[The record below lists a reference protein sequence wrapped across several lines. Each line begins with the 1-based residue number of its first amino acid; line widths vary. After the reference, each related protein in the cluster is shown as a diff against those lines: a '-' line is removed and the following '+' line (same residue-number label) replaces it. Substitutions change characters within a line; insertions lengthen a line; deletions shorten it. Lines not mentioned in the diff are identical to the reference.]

1 MRILVNII
9 GGKSLVFDIESS
21 YTIEMIKNL
30 IEANTTIPITQQR
43 LFHEIFEL
51 KKNYYSLDDYE
62 LSEELN
68 FNALLKPK
76 EQIVFIQIINGKAFI
91 VEVKLTDTIK
101 NLKMKIQ
108 NQEKI
113 PYSQQRFFFGYVLLK
128 DDNLT
133 LNDCNIKNE
142 SLVFLSTELNQTIF
156 FVSTLAGKRMVF
168 YAALS
173 ITVENLKDLIYEKE
187 GIPPD
192 QQRLIFLGRQLEDN
206 KKLEDCGI
214 NSLSTIHLAIRLRGG
229 GGPIYSKEI
238 NIKFIKSSKKK
249 SKNQITFL
257 NNELTGLLRLC
268 LLKEIS
274 LKLDINQTEKVSK
287 LISCIMELLKYN
299 SILIQCDNTATIIRQ
314 VLGKI
319 EGCNIINVSKFIN
332 DSINQNELKML
343 KLLLKKEDLEY
354 IIDIEK
360 RLSKYD
366 RYISLFEKDFEERKK
381 QSIFEFAIISLV
393 VMEREDFEIFENE
406 RKNCPNRIDRILY
419 HGTSIE
425 PISCILTGYF
435 KKSINKCYQHGKG
448 VYFTDMLDYCW
459 FYGGQKDNRSNGNKI
474 PKLDEIFT
482 CIASSIYYDQKG
494 FRRVIDY
501 KYTPKK
507 NEINFA
513 YAREDFSTIKDNP
526 NKNKFYG
533 TEYVIWDLEQ
543 ICPFIGM
550 KLKRKEYC
558 VIWRDN
564 NFSSKP
570 VYNNE
575 FDEIFKKFLK
585 ERIKYIQQFAEH
597 NIYTCETTNE
607 ALELVKRKKYNKII
621 LISNVGSDLGGK
633 AFIDEARKIIGNDVI
648 TLFLAYN
655 IKHLD
660 WIKNYQNA
668 LFSNEPNFY
677 ETYLGCFSDEY
688 SDADKKD
695 ELIQLKGNMEEHYK
709 VNFNFNGQ
717 FLYYPNF
724 KGEGKYGDL
733 SFN

>member
-1 MRILVNII
+1 MIQNQKRINFVQYRLMFK
-9 GGKSLVFDIESS
+9 GSLLQNYRKLEDYGIKFG
-21 YTIEMIKNL
+21 YTIE
-30 IEANTTIPITQQR
+30 
-43 LFHEIFEL
+43 L
-51 KKNYYSLDDYE
+51 KSNCS
-62 LSEELN
+62 
-68 FNALLKPK
+68 
-76 EQIVFIQIINGKAFI
+76 
-91 VEVKLTDTIK
+91 
-101 NLKMKIQ
+101 
-108 NQEKI
+108 
-113 PYSQQRFFFGYVLLK
+113 
-128 DDNLT
+128 
-133 LNDCNIKNE
+133 
-142 SLVFLSTELNQTIF
+142 
-156 FVSTLAGKRMVF
+156 
-168 YAALS
+168 
-173 ITVENLKDLIYEKE
+173 
-187 GIPPD
+187 
-192 QQRLIFLGRQLEDN
+192 
-206 KKLEDCGI
+206 
-214 NSLSTIHLAIRLRGG
+214 GG
-229 GGPIYSKEI
+229 GGNYPLLKEI
-238 NIKFIKSSKKK
+238 NIKFIKSKEEK
-249 SKNQITFL
+249 SKNKISFI

-274 LKLDINQTEKVSK
+274 IKLDLNKIKK
-287 LISCIMELLKYN
+287 LPPFTSYIIELLKNNSTMIEYN
-299 SILIQCDNTATIIRQ
+299 TVEIIKE
-314 VLGKI
+314 VLLKM
-319 EGCNIINVSKFIN
+319 EGCNIINISKFIN
-332 DSINQNELKML
+332 DSINQNELKIL
-343 KLLLKKEDLEY
+343 KQLLNKKDLEY

-360 RLSKYD
+360 RLLKYEK
-366 RYISLFEKDFEERKK
+366 YMSFFVKDFEERKK

-393 VMEREDFEIFENE
+393 VMEREDFEIFEKE

-435 KKSINKCYQHGKG
+435 KKSVNKCYQHGKG

-459 FYGGQKDNRSNGNKI
+459 FYGGEKDNRSNGNKI
-474 PKLDEIFT
+474 PKLNEVFT

-494 FRRVIDY
+494 FRRVKDY

-550 KLKRKEYC
+550 KLKRQEYC

-564 NFSSKP
+564 NFSAKP
-570 VYNNE
+570 VYNNK

-585 ERIKYIQQFAEH
+585 ERMKYIQQFAEH

-607 ALELVKRKKYNKII
+607 ALEIVKRKKYNKII

-633 AFIDEARKIIGNDVI
+633 EFIDQARKIIGNDVI

-655 IKHLD
+655 IEHLN
-660 WIKNYQNA
+660 WIKNYKNS

-677 ETYLGCFSDEY
+677 EKYLACFSDMY
-688 SDADKKD
+688 DDAYKKD
-695 ELIQLKGNMEEHYK
+695 KLIELKEDMEKHYK

-724 KGEGKYGDL
+724 KGEGRFSDL
-733 SFN
+733 TFN